1 MSRGPTTR
9 KGMTLVE
16 LLVILFVVFI
26 VFSLALPSVLA
37 AREAARRSTCKS
49 NLKSISV
56 ALHNY
61 HDTHRFFPPGW
72 IPEEPALTSTA
83 PSRWSWSV
91 FILPFAD
98 QAYLYNQLNVA
109 VGTASVP
116 PAGDLR
122 DKRLPVYI
130 CPNDFR

>member
-1 MSRGPTTR
+1 MSRVPSAR
-9 KGMTLVE
+9 KGVTLVE
-16 LLVILFVVFI
+16 LLVVLFVVFI
-26 VFSLALPSVLA
+26 VFSLAMPGVLA
-37 AREAARRSTCKS
+37 ARDASRIAQCK
-49 NLKSISV
+49 NNQKQIGQ

-61 HDTHRFFPPGW
+61 HDTHRVFPPGW
-72 IPEEPALTSTA
+72 IPEEPALTSTT

-98 QAYLYNQLNVA
+98 QAPLYNQLNVA

-130 CPNDFR
+130 CPNDYR